1 VKEILVLVGFMGL
14 MLMFLWVVV
23 TCMEK
28 ISKRVKDKEE
38 VIKKGGRGEG
48 EDYVLT
54 AVIAGIVAYE
64 ESLKKGFVRR
74 RVSSKKKKEETVSLW
89 KTKGRIE
96 Q

>member
-1 VKEILVLVGFMGL
+1 MKEILVLVGFMGL

-48 EDYVLT
+48 INGGDSWDSCIRGEF
-54 AVIAGIVAYE
+54 
-64 ESLKKGFVRR
+64 KKRFC
-74 RVSSKKKKEETVSLW
+74 
-89 KTKGRIE
+89 
-96 Q
+96 